1 MEGGKAGISLCWRLA
16 LCKVPR
22 GTVQLYGRIRTS
34 TDSNGQVRTIN
45 LLEYCDKPYHH
56 KPRRQRAAPGC
67 RALPLVWL
75 DRKSISRASGTTHPN
90 NRSPVGRQPN
100 DRRPASGQGTIS
112 HSRTG
117 FASEK
122 RGEWTWVLDPSGER
136 RKARPGKARLRRIL
150 EKKQKKM
157 ARETGLEPATST
169 VTGWHSN
176 QLSYSPAFI
185 ERR

>member
-1 MEGGKAGISLCWRLA
+1 MPVIAR
-16 LCKVPR
+16 V
-22 GTVQLYGRIRTS
+22 
-34 TDSNGQVRTIN
+34 DSCCHII
-45 LLEYCDKPYHH
+45 
-56 KPRRQRAAPGC
+56 
-67 RALPLVWL
+67 
-75 DRKSISRASGTTHPN
+75 ISRASGATNQTTSRLPG
-90 NRSPVGRQPN
+90 VQPG
-100 DRRPASGQGTIS
+100 DRRPASRQGTIS